1 MRSNGPVC
9 GPASRTG
16 SRCWRGRAW
25 GVLGTFRVTV
35 TIHKS
40 WGRGQGGRG
49 RDTPEFGVEWG
60 VLYGQLHDAA
70 ALRRRACQNLQVFQV
85 KPRKPKGA
93 PRQRVRFTRCAC
105 VTVTIIIPKRSQW
118 NKVPL
123 ISAPES
129 LGQGNGGY
137 HTEKRAMKLIGR
149 VAGES
154 VGWSGRQLI
163 VNDICRGLRV
173 PHTSALTH
181 TKTHT
186 TCKTVRGQEQKAKE
200 NAGQPGYTSNL
211 KWIPWMQDRYQR
223 HARVFYTSA

>member
-1 MRSNGPVC
+1 MVLRESRGFLHHTLAVSHQRSTKHC
-9 GPASRTG
+9 GKAWGRIVGAVLAQRWSRLWSGQPARAAQ

-25 GVLGTFRVTV
+25 GVLGAFRVTV

-93 PRQRVRFTRCAC
+93 PRQRVRFARCAC
-105 VTVTIIIPKRSQW
+105 VTVTIIIPMGSQW

-123 ISAPES
+123 TIALKIKFTQSIP
-129 LGQGNGGY
+129 
-137 HTEKRAMKLIGR
+137 
-149 VAGES
+149 
-154 VGWSGRQLI
+154 I
-163 VNDICRGLRV
+163 VNAILCERRWAGHKSRAETTPLR
-173 PHTSALTH
+173 P
-181 TKTHT
+181 
-186 TCKTVRGQEQKAKE
+186 RRE
-200 NAGQPGYTSNL
+200 
-211 KWIPWMQDRYQR
+211 R
-223 HARVFYTSA
+223 